1 MRPLPL
7 VLLLRLALVIA
18 VAASA
23 ALIVD
28 YQNAGDPAFC
38 GVGSGCFA
46 VRISPYSKLFGIPL
60 PHIGLVAHA
69 VLLGGSLLVQTR
81 EHIKTLALAASA
93 GAACAVALLLI
104 QQFLIEALCAWCLAV
119 DLASIT
125 AGVSAVLLATL
136 AKKAEKSGDAS
147 RVERTATASGAEMGA
162 WGVAGALAIAL
173 PFVWGS
179 YPVIPALAPA
189 AEAVQAPGKVT
200 ILNFSDFQCPHCR
213 KLHPKLVELKG
224 KYEGRIHF
232 DRRMMPL
239 PGHPGALPAAKAYL
253 CAPPDKREA
262 AADWLYA
269 ASDDDLT
276 PAGVLSMAGAVGMS
290 PGDLAACT
298 ASKETEAALATDKQL
313 YESLGARGLPL
324 TLIGRRVVIGND
336 PERIE
341 DAIQSEM
348 EGLAT
353 SLRLEWLFAVLGVIF
368 AGAAISTWLA
378 KKNIGEPSPPDVPAA

>member
-7 VLLLRLALVIA
+7 VILLRLSLLIA

-46 VRISPYSKLFGIPL
+46 VRISPYSRLLGVPL
-60 PHIGLVAHA
+60 PYVGLIAYA
-69 VLLGGSLLVQTR
+69 GLLGGSLLVQTR
-81 EHIKTLALAASA
+81 EHLKILAGFVAAG
-93 GAACAVALLLI
+93 GAFAVGLLLLQHFVI
-104 QQFLIEALCAWCLAV
+104 GAICAWCVAV
-119 DLASIT
+119 DLAAIV
-125 AGVSAVLLATL
+125 AAVSAVLLAVL
-136 AKKAEKSGDAS
+136 ASKSADPAQ
-147 RVERTATASGAEMGA
+147 VERAVTPSGGEMGA
-162 WGVAGALAIAL
+162 WGFAAAAAIAL

-179 YPVIPALAPA
+179 YPVIPPLAPA
-189 AEAVQAPGKVT
+189 AQALQAPGKVT
-200 ILNFSDFQCPHCR
+200 IINFSDFQCPHCR
-213 KLHPKLVELKG
+213 KLHPSAVNLKAR
-224 KYEGRIHF
+224 YADQIHF

-253 CAPPDKREA
+253 CAPPEKREA

-269 ASDDDLT
+269 ASDEALT
-276 PAGVLSMAGAVGMS
+276 PAGVLALAGAIGINA
-290 PGDLAACT
+290 GDLAGCT
-298 ASKETEAALATDKQL
+298 ESKEIEAALATDKQL
-313 YESLGARGLPL
+313 YEAIGARGLPL

-341 DAIQSEM
+341 DALQSELQ
-348 EGLAT
+348 GSTL
-353 SLRLEWLFAVLGVIF
+353 SLKLSWMFAVLGVIF

-378 KKNIGEPSPPDVPAA
+378 RKNDAAHTRG

>member
-46 VRISPYSKLFGIPL
+46 VRISPYSKLFGVPL

-93 GAACAVALLLI
+93 GAACAVVLLLI

-136 AKKAEKSGDAS
+136 AKKSGGDAA
-147 RVERTATASGAEMGA
+147 RVEQTVTASGAEMGA

-189 AEAVQAPGKVT
+189 AEAIQAPGKVT

-313 YESLGARGLPL
+313 YESSGARGLPL

-378 KKNIGEPSPPDVPAA
+378 KKNIGEPSPPDVPAG

>member
-46 VRISPYSKLFGIPL
+46 VRISPYSKLFGVPL

-93 GAACAVALLLI
+93 GAACAVVLLLI

-136 AKKAEKSGDAS
+136 AKKSGGDAA
-147 RVERTATASGAEMGA
+147 RVEQTVTASGAEMGA

-189 AEAVQAPGKVT
+189 AEAIQAPGKVT

-313 YESLGARGLPL
+313 YESSGARGLPL

-348 EGLAT
+348 EGLST

-378 KKNIGEPSPPDVPAA
+378 KKNIGEPSPPDVPAG